1 MATMPYMIQFDDA
14 EGVQERRLELR
25 DAHRAHVRSQGP
37 KVLAS
42 GGLLDDDIDRADG
55 GLILIDFDTRAE
67 AEAFVQA
74 DPFFRGGIYTDVQI
88 RRWRKAF
95 FDGKSCV

>member
-1 MATMPYMIQFDDA
+1 MPYMIQFNDA
-14 EGVQERRLELR
+14 EDVQERRLELR
-25 DAHRAHVRSQGP
+25 DAHRAHVGGYGT

-42 GGLLDDDIDRADG
+42 GGLLDDEIDRADG
-55 GLILIDFDTRAE
+55 GLILLDIDTRAE

-74 DPFFRGGIYTDVQI
+74 DPFFLGGIYIDVQI

-95 FDGKSCV
+95 FDGTSRV